1 MNTLFLV
8 ILAIIAGIACV
19 IQGHFMGIM
28 DQRIGTKESVFIT
41 YAGGG
46 ILIALVMLF
55 VRGGNLNSWPKVPW
69 YALTAGIMG
78 LIIVGTAGYTM
89 PRLGLTKG
97 FGVVIAAQLLG
108 ALAFDQ
114 FGFLGAAVRPMNLER
129 ILGILLLV
137 LGAWLILK

>member
-46 ILIALVMLF
+46 ILIAIVMLV
-55 VRGGNLNSWPKVPW
+55 VRGGNLSSWPRVPW

-97 FGVVIAAQLLG
+97 FSVVIAAQILG
-108 ALAFDQ
+108 ALAIDQ
-114 FGFLGAAVRPMNLER
+114 FGFFGAAVRPMNFER
-129 ILGILLLV
+129 IFGSLLLV
-137 LGAWLILK
+137 LGTWLILK

>member
-28 DQRIGTKESVFIT
+28 DQKIGTKESVFIT

-97 FGVVIAAQLLG
+97 FGVMIAAQLLG

-129 ILGILLLV
+129 ILGSLLLV

>member
-1 MNTLFLV
+1 MNTFFLV
-8 ILAIIAGIACV
+8 VLAIIGGIACV
-19 IQGHFMGIM
+19 FQGHFMGIM
-28 DQRIGTKESVFIT
+28 DQKIGTKESVFIT

-97 FGVVIAAQLLG
+97 FGVMIAAQLLG

-129 ILGILLLV
+129 ILGSLLLV

>member
-8 ILAIIAGIACV
+8 IFAAIAGISCV

-28 DQRIGTKESVFIT
+28 DQKIGSKESVFIT

-46 ILIALVMLF
+46 LLVGLMMLF
-55 VRGGNLNSWPKVPW
+55 VGGGNLNSWPKVPW
-69 YALTAGIMG
+69 YALTAGIVG
-78 LIIVGTAGYTM
+78 LIIVGSIGYTM

-97 FGVVIAAQLLG
+97 FTVVIAAQLLA

-114 FGFLGAAVRPMNLER
+114 FGLLGATVRPMNLER
-129 ILGILLLV
+129 ILGGMFLV
-137 LGAWLILK
+137 LGSWLILR

>member
-28 DQRIGTKESVFIT
+28 DQKIGTKESVFIT

-129 ILGILLLV
+129 ILGSLLLV

>member
-129 ILGILLLV
+129 ILGSLLLV